1 MSIID
6 TMRAT
11 RNAEDIQDF
20 DLPTVK
26 PNQQLSKSLELPI
39 ENISPYIDEFGEA
52 QPFDIDEEDLNRLVM
67 SIAANGQL
75 EPIKVK
81 QIGSS
86 NQYVVLSGHR
96 RLEAMKKLRKRTI
109 KADVVDIPQDK
120 EFEYVCHSNIYR
132 LNKSP
137 SSLAKILCGFK
148 TRGKKVSDIAEMFGI
163 NRRTCTR
170 YLCMI
175 DCIEELQHLCD
186 SKVITVEAFTSLQN
200 LTKEQQRVFANFIIN
215 VGKRVKFNVNLKKAN
230 MAEDLADSCE
240 ESGEEFNEEA
250 LLNLFFATK
259 DDTEPDKAKNN
270 DTDNLEN
277 ILYVEQLLDIIR
289 DRNVNLQNVSNE
301 DIIKMI
307 IEASERFGE

>member
-26 PNQQLSKSLELPI
+26 PKQQLSKSLELSI
-39 ENISPYIDEFGEA
+39 ENISPYIDEFGET

-137 SSLAKILCGFK
+137 SSLAKILWGFK

-200 LTKEQQRVFANFIIN
+200 LTKEQQKVFADFIVN
-215 VGKRVKFNVNLKKAN
+215 VGERVKFNVNLKKAN

-259 DDTEPDKAKNN
+259 DDTEPDKAADD

-277 ILYVEQLLDIIR
+277 ILYVEELLDIIR
-289 DRNVNLQNVSNE
+289 DRNTNLQNVSNG
-301 DIIKMI
+301 DLIKMI
-307 IEASERFGE
+307 IETSEGFGE